1 MPSRP
6 PSIIQEGYPKDPVG
20 NQAAA
25 QPLVRFVGKAGPG
38 AAKGKFGMVVSVE
51 AQATRVGVD
60 ILESGGNAVDAAVAV
75 ALALAVTHPS
85 AGNIGGGGFW
95 LIHRKNEPTTAIDF
109 RETAP
114 ASLDRLRFEK
124 MIRSGGEGID
134 SVGVPGTI
142 AGLFEAHKR
151 YGKLPWNRL
160 MLGPIRLAEKGHRV
174 GLAEAIALRKAWP
187 LLTTHGSARAIFASE
202 NGQVPPAGAWVK
214 RPALGHTLEKI
225 RDQGP
230 DGFYRGAVAESIVKA
245 LGKESQVLMQDLAQY
260 RARWR
265 SPRPIAYRGL
275 LVETMPLPSAG
286 GAALSEELNLLEQY
300 DASHMRYGSASYI
313 HVLLE
318 IQRRADFDRV
328 SLATDPDRLN
338 AEQFNALESRFRDP
352 HAWDAYPIDPNR
364 ATAHLREPPR
374 ASLSES
380 VNTTHFSLVDAEQTV
395 VSATMTLSAAFGS
408 KIVTETGITLNNTL
422 ASFAES
428 GANQPHPGQRTTSS
442 MAPTLVFDESGP
454 VLVLGTPGGDSIA
467 STLMEVLSNLVD
479 FSMTLDAAINAPRF
493 HQSFAPDQARYE
505 TSRPLKLAVR
515 KQLTRIGHNLLGN
528 SAKQGH
534 ANCIL
539 ITNTEVFGYAD
550 PREGG
555 LALAARLRK
564 PPTENFVSAF

>member
-187 LLTTHGSARAIFASE
+187 LLTTHGSARAIF
-202 NGQVPPAGAWVK
+202 
-214 RPALGHTLEKI
+214 R
-225 RDQGP
+225 
-230 DGFYRGAVAESIVKA
+230 F
-245 LGKESQVLMQDLAQY
+245 GK
-260 RARWR
+260 W
-265 SPRPIAYRGL
+265 P
-275 LVETMPLPSAG
+275 
-286 GAALSEELNLLEQY
+286 
-300 DASHMRYGSASYI
+300 GSACRGVGKKTCAGTHTGKNSRPGA
-313 HVLLE
+313 
-318 IQRRADFDRV
+318 RRFLSGCGCRIDRKG
-328 SLATDPDRLN
+328 AG
-338 AEQFNALESRFRDP
+338 Q
-352 HAWDAYPIDPNR
+352 
-364 ATAHLREPPR
+364 
-374 ASLSES
+374 
-380 VNTTHFSLVDAEQTV
+380 
-395 VSATMTLSAAFGS
+395 G
-408 KIVTETGITLNNTL
+408 K
-422 ASFAES
+422 S
-428 GANQPHPGQRTTSS
+428 GANAGPGTIPGSLAQPPANR
-442 MAPTLVFDESGP
+442 
-454 VLVLGTPGGDSIA
+454 I
-467 STLMEVLSNLVD
+467 
-479 FSMTLDAAINAPRF
+479 
-493 HQSFAPDQARYE
+493 
-505 TSRPLKLAVR
+505 SRPA
-515 KQLTRIGHNLLGN
+515 G
-528 SAKQGH
+528 
-534 ANCIL
+534 
-539 ITNTEVFGYAD
+539 
-550 PREGG
+550 
-555 LALAARLRK
+555 
-564 PPTENFVSAF
+564 